1 MDLKDYLSIFKMY
14 FGVKKMFE
22 EEKSFFVLSFR
33 EEIKNCLNELNDKKI
48 VFNLSEWKKV
58 YEKVFYLFFFKFYN
72 FFKNVYF

>member
-1 MDLKDYLSIFKMY
+1 MY

-48 VFNLSEWKKV
+48 VFNLSE
-58 YEKVFYLFFFKFYN
+58 
-72 FFKNVYF
+72 